1 MSKRF
6 NEQQKIGDILHSF
19 ILDNKLEEG
28 INQILITETWYS
40 VMGNG
45 IKNYT
50 TNIVLKGD
58 KLLVFLSSSVVR
70 EELSYGKEKIIRL
83 LTEEL
88 KRDLI
93 KELILK

>member
-83 LTEEL
+83 LNEEL

>member
-28 INQILITETWYS
+28 INQILITETWHS

-83 LTEEL
+83 LNEEL